1 MKRRMIVRSS
11 GLALRGTR
19 ILSSSE
25 LISCLDVPILKLL
38 KRSNDHSN
46 VSMPREMQLS
56 LG

>member
-1 MKRRMIVRSS
+1 MRSS

-25 LISCLDVPILKLL
+25 LISCLDVPSLKLP
-38 KRSNDHSN
+38 KRSNDQLN
-46 VSMPREMQLS
+46 VWMPREMELS